1 MLQGKDNKGRRQ
13 SERRDRTHRGGGGEL
28 YTCISRIGGG
38 LHTEVSPVC
47 TASLEG
53 KFLEVEPEYVWLQEA
68 NQFEA
73 DVDVHSNAEWRAG

>member
-1 MLQGKDNKGRRQ
+1 MGCFKVKTTRTGGSLNVEV
-13 SERRDRTHRGGGGEL
+13 ERIGGEL

-53 KFLEVEPEYVWLQEA
+53 KFLEVEPGHVWLLEA

>member
-13 SERRDRTHRGGGGEL
+13 SERRDRTHRGGGEL